1 MVARMRIACG
11 DCLIRSWRPDDAPAL
26 RLHADDRR
34 VWINLRDSF
43 PHPYTDRDAR
53 EWVRLAAGQTPET
66 HFALTSADTVVG
78 GIGIRIGDDVFR
90 RSAEIGYWL
99 GAPYWGRGMATAAVR
114 ALTDWAFE
122 THDLVRLWGS
132 VFAWNPAS
140 ARVLEKAGYVCE
152 GRLRQSVIKDGL
164 LTDQLLY
171 ARVRD

>member
-1 MVARMRIACG
+1 MRLQC
-11 DCLIRSWRPDDAPAL
+11 DECVIRSWRPDDAAAL
-26 RLHADDRR
+26 RLHADDRL
-34 VWINLRDSF
+34 VWVNLRDSF

-53 EWVRLAAGQTPET
+53 EWVRLAAGQSPET
-66 HFALTSADTVVG
+66 HFALTNDDAVVG

-99 GAPYWGRGMATAAVR
+99 GSPYWGRGIATAAVR
-114 ALTDWAFE
+114 ALTAWAFE
-122 THDLVRLWGS
+122 EHDLVRLWAS

-140 ARVLEKAGYVCE
+140 ARVLEKAGYACE